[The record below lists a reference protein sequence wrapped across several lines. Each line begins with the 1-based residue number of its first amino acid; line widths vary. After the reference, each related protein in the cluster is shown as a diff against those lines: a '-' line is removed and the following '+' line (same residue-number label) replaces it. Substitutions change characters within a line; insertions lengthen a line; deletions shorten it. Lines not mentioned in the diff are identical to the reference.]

1 LRRAGTIS
9 YRSHTVYR
17 WNSFMLSYR
26 HGFHAGN
33 FADVLKHT
41 VLVHT
46 LEYMTQKDKPL
57 RIIDTHAGAGVYKLN
72 GPQAQKNREFDNGIG
87 HLWSSEQ
94 TPAAIARLVE
104 LVRTVNSGEQLQL
117 YPGSPLITQTL
128 MRPIDRL
135 FLHELHPADF
145 QFLRDCM
152 RDDKRIKV
160 EHEDGFAGLQA
171 LLPPSERRALVLL
184 DPSYE
189 VKSDYQL
196 LIKQLLQAYK
206 RFATGTYAIWYPV
219 VLRQRIDEMELALK
233 KSGIKNIQ
241 LMEFGL
247 QSDNPEYGMTAS
259 GMIVINPPWTL
270 WGAME
275 EALPWLV
282 ENLSE
287 NDSGFYR
294 LEQLVPEK

>member
-1 LRRAGTIS
+1 
-9 YRSHTVYR
+9 
-17 WNSFMLSYR
+17 
-26 HGFHAGN
+26 
-33 FADVLKHT
+33 
-41 VLVHT
+41 
-46 LEYMTQKDKPL
+46 MTQKDKPL

-87 HLWSSEQ
+87 HLWS
-94 TPAAIARLVE
+94 TAI
-104 LVRTVNSGEQLQL
+104 NDGKQLQL
-117 YPGSPLITQTL
+117 YPGSPLIAQTL

-171 LLPPSERRALVLL
+171 LLPPPERRALVLL

-189 VKSDYQL
+189 VKSDYQH
-196 LIKQLLQAYK
+196 LIKQLLQAHK

-247 QSDNPEYGMTAS
+247 RADNPEYGMTSS

-275 EALPWLV
+275 ETLPWLAD
-282 ENLSE
+282 NLGGE
-287 NDSGFYR
+287 TREAFYR

>member
-1 LRRAGTIS
+1 MPLADYSAIS
-9 YRSHTVYR
+9 PLESP
-17 WNSFMLSYR
+17 MLSYR

-41 VLVHT
+41 VLVHM
-46 LEYMTQKDKPL
+46 LEYMIQKDKPL

-87 HLWSSEQ
+87 QLWTHTQ
-94 TPAAIARLVE
+94 TPAAISRLLE
-104 LVRTVNSGEQLQL
+104 LVRNINEGGQLQL
-117 YPGSPLITQTL
+117 YPGSPLIAQTL

-152 RDDKRIKV
+152 RNDKRVRV
-160 EHEDGFAGLQA
+160 EHEDGFGGLQA
-171 LLPPSERRALVLL
+171 LLPPPDRRALVLL

-189 VKSDYQL
+189 VKNDYQHL
-196 LIKQLLQAYK
+196 VKQIVQAHK

-247 QSDNPEYGMTAS
+247 HADNPEHGMTSS

-275 EALPWLV
+275 ETLPWLV
-282 ENLSE
+282 NNLSE
-287 NDSGFYR
+287 NNSGFYR
-294 LEQLVPEK
+294 LEQLVAEK

>member
-1 LRRAGTIS
+1 
-9 YRSHTVYR
+9 
-17 WNSFMLSYR
+17 MLSYR

-41 VLVHT
+41 VLVHM
-46 LEYMTQKDKPL
+46 LEYMIQKDKPL

-72 GPQAQKNREFDNGIG
+72 GPQAQKNREFDNGISQ
-87 HLWSSEQ
+87 LWASEEQ
-94 TPAAIARLVE
+94 PAAIARLMA
-104 LVRTVNSGEQLQL
+104 LVRTMNDGGQLQL
-117 YPGSPLITQTL
+117 YPGSPLIAQTL
-128 MRPIDRL
+128 MRSIDRL
-135 FLHELHPADF
+135 YLHELHPSDF

-152 RDDKRIKV
+152 RDDRRIKV
-160 EHEDGFAGLQA
+160 EREDGFTSLQA
-171 LLPPSERRALVLL
+171 LLPPPDRRALVLI

-189 VKSDYQL
+189 VKNDYQHV
-196 LIKQLLQAYK
+196 IKQLLQAHK
-206 RFATGTYAIWYPV
+206 RFPTGTYAIWYPV

-247 QSDNPEYGMTAS
+247 QADNPEYGMTSS

-282 ENLSE
+282 DTLSE
-287 NDSGFYR
+287 NDAGFYR

>member
-1 LRRAGTIS
+1 
-9 YRSHTVYR
+9 
-17 WNSFMLSYR
+17 MLSYR

-41 VLVHT
+41 VLIHM

-87 HLWSSEQ
+87 HLWSNAQ
-94 TPAAIARLVE
+94 TPTAITRLLE
-104 LVRTVNSGEQLQL
+104 LVRTVNDGKQLQL
-117 YPGSPLITQTL
+117 YPGSPLIAQTL

-171 LLPPSERRALVLL
+171 LLPPPDRRALVLL

-196 LIKQLLQAYK
+196 LIKQVQQAHK

-219 VLRQRIDEMELALK
+219 VLRQRVDEMELALK

-247 QSDNPEYGMTAS
+247 RADNPEYGMTAS

-275 EALPWLV
+275 ETLPWLAD
-282 ENLSE
+282 NLSDE
-287 NDSGFYR
+287 TGEAFYR
-294 LEQLVPEK
+294 LEQLVAEK

>member
-1 LRRAGTIS
+1 
-9 YRSHTVYR
+9 
-17 WNSFMLSYR
+17 MLSYR

-41 VLVHT
+41 VLVHM

-87 HLWSSEQ
+87 QLWDCKQ
-94 TPAAIARLVE
+94 PPAAIARLLD
-104 LVRTVNSGEQLQL
+104 LVHKVNSNTQLQL
-117 YPGSPLITQTL
+117 YPGSPLIAQTL

-135 FLHELHPADF
+135 YLHELHPADF

-152 RDDKRIKV
+152 RDDKRVKV
-160 EHEDGFAGLQA
+160 LHEDGFAGMQA
-171 LLPPSERRALVLL
+171 LLPPPDRRALVLL

-189 VKSDYQL
+189 VKNDYQVL
-196 LIKQLLQAYK
+196 VKQVVQAHK
-206 RFATGTYAIWYPV
+206 RFATGTFAIWYPV

-247 QSDNPEYGMTAS
+247 QPDNPEHGMTSS

-270 WGAME
+270 WRAME
-275 EALPWLV
+275 ETLPWLV
-282 ENLSE
+282 QTLSE
-287 NDSGFYR
+287 DGKGFYR
-294 LEQLVPEK
+294 LEQLVAEK

>member
-1 LRRAGTIS
+1 
-9 YRSHTVYR
+9 
-17 WNSFMLSYR
+17 MLSYR

-41 VLVHT
+41 VLVHM

-87 HLWSSEQ
+87 QLWDCKQ
-94 TPAAIARLVE
+94 PPAAIARLLD
-104 LVRTVNSGEQLQL
+104 LVHKVNSNTQLQL
-117 YPGSPLITQTL
+117 YPGSPLIAQTL

-135 FLHELHPADF
+135 YLHELHPADF

-152 RDDKRIKV
+152 RDDKRVKV
-160 EHEDGFAGLQA
+160 LHEDGFAGMQA
-171 LLPPSERRALVLL
+171 LLPPPDRRALVLL

-189 VKSDYQL
+189 VKNDYQVL
-196 LIKQLLQAYK
+196 VKQVVQAHK
-206 RFATGTYAIWYPV
+206 RFATGTFAIWYPV

-247 QSDNPEYGMTAS
+247 QPDNPEHGMTSS

-270 WGAME
+270 WRAME
-275 EALPWLV
+275 ETLPWLV
-282 ENLSE
+282 QTLS
-287 NDSGFYR
+287 DDGKGFYR
-294 LEQLVPEK
+294 LEQLVAEK

>member
-1 LRRAGTIS
+1 
-9 YRSHTVYR
+9 
-17 WNSFMLSYR
+17 MLSYR

-41 VLVHT
+41 VLVHM
-46 LEYMTQKDKPL
+46 LEYMIQKDKPL

-72 GPQAQKNREFDNGIG
+72 GPQAQKNREFDNGISQ
-87 HLWSSEQ
+87 LWASEEQ
-94 TPAAIARLVE
+94 PAAIARLMA
-104 LVRTVNSGEQLQL
+104 LVRTMNDGGQLQL
-117 YPGSPLITQTL
+117 YPGSPLIAQTL
-128 MRPIDRL
+128 MRSIDRL
-135 FLHELHPADF
+135 YLHELHPSDF

-152 RDDKRIKV
+152 RDDRRIKV
-160 EHEDGFAGLQA
+160 EREDGFTSLQA
-171 LLPPSERRALVLL
+171 LLPPPDRRALVLI

-189 VKSDYQL
+189 VKNDYQHV
-196 LIKQLLQAYK
+196 IKQLLQAHK
-206 RFATGTYAIWYPV
+206 RFPTGTYAIWYPV

-241 LMEFGL
+241 SMEFGL
-247 QSDNPEYGMTAS
+247 QADNPEYGMTSS

-282 ENLSE
+282 DTLSE
-287 NDSGFYR
+287 NDAGFYR

>member
-1 LRRAGTIS
+1 
-9 YRSHTVYR
+9 
-17 WNSFMLSYR
+17 MLSYR

-33 FADVLKHT
+33 FADVLKHS
-41 VLVHT
+41 VLVHM

-94 TPAAIARLVE
+94 TPAAIARLLE
-104 LVRTVNSGEQLQL
+104 LVRTVNDGKQLQL
-117 YPGSPLITQTL
+117 YPGSPLIAQTL

-152 RDDKRIKV
+152 RDDKRVKV

-171 LLPPSERRALVLL
+171 LLPPPERRALVLL

-196 LIKQLLQAYK
+196 LIKQLLQAHK

-247 QSDNPEYGMTAS
+247 RADNPEYGMTSS

-275 EALPWLV
+275 ETLPWLAD
-282 ENLSE
+282 NLGDE
-287 NDSGFYR
+287 TGEAFYR

>member
-1 LRRAGTIS
+1 
-9 YRSHTVYR
+9 
-17 WNSFMLSYR
+17 MLSYR

-41 VLVHT
+41 VLIHM

-87 HLWSSEQ
+87 QLWASEQ
-94 TPAAIARLVE
+94 PPAAIARLIE
-104 LVRTVNSGEQLQL
+104 LVRTVNDGKQLQL
-117 YPGSPLITQTL
+117 YPGSPLIAQTL
-128 MRPIDRL
+128 MRSIDRL
-135 FLHELHPADF
+135 YLHELHPADY

-160 EHEDGFAGLQA
+160 ADEDGFASLQA
-171 LLPPSERRALVLL
+171 LLPPPDRRALVLI

-189 VKSDYQL
+189 IKSDYQH
-196 LIKQLLQAYK
+196 LIKQLLQAHK

-247 QSDNPEYGMTAS
+247 QADNPEYGMTSS

-275 EALPWLV
+275 ETLPWLV
-282 ENLSE
+282 NQLSE
-287 NDSGFYR
+287 NGSGFYR
-294 LEQLVPEK
+294 LEQLVAEK

>member
-1 LRRAGTIS
+1 
-9 YRSHTVYR
+9 
-17 WNSFMLSYR
+17 MLSYR

-33 FADVLKHT
+33 FADVLKHA
-41 VLVHT
+41 VLVHM

-57 RIIDTHAGAGVYKLN
+57 RIIDTHAGAGIYKLN

-87 HLWSSEQ
+87 QLWASTQ
-94 TPAAIARLVE
+94 APAAIARLLE
-104 LVRTVNSGEQLQL
+104 LVRTINGNGQLQL
-117 YPGSPLITQTL
+117 YPGSPLIAQTL
-128 MRPIDRL
+128 MRTSDRL
-135 FLHELHPADF
+135 YLHELHPADF

-152 RDDKRIKV
+152 RDDKRVKV
-160 EHEDGFAGLQA
+160 LHEDGFAGLQA
-171 LLPPSERRALVLL
+171 LLPPPDRRALVLL

-189 VKSDYQL
+189 VKNDYQHL
-196 LIKQLLQAYK
+196 VKQIIQAHK

-247 QSDNPEYGMTAS
+247 QPDNPEHGMTSS

-275 EALPWLV
+275 ESLPWLV
-282 ENLSE
+282 ETLSD
-287 NDSGFYR
+287 NATGFYR
-294 LEQLVPEK
+294 LEQLVAEK

>member
-1 LRRAGTIS
+1 
-9 YRSHTVYR
+9 
-17 WNSFMLSYR
+17 MLSYR

-41 VLVHT
+41 VLIHT
-46 LEYMTQKDKPL
+46 LEYMTQKEKPL

-72 GPQAQKNREFDNGIG
+72 GFQAQKNREFDNGINRLWNCENPPAAVARYLEEVRAVNAGG
-87 HLWSSEQ
+87 HLQ
-94 TPAAIARLVE
+94 V
-104 LVRTVNSGEQLQL
+104 
-117 YPGSPLITQTL
+117 YPGSPLFAQRL

-145 QFLRDCM
+145 QTLNECM
-152 RDDKRIKV
+152 KGDKRV
-160 EHEDGFAGLQA
+160 RVSEDDGFAGMQS
-171 LLPPSERRALVLL
+171 LLPPPERRALVLI

-196 LIKQLLQAYK
+196 LIKQLGHAHK

-219 VLRQRIDEMELALK
+219 VLRQRIDDMELALK

-247 QSDNPEYGMTAS
+247 REDNPEYGMTSS
-259 GMIVINPPWTL
+259 GMILINPPWTL
-270 WGAME
+270 WQAME
-275 EALPWLV
+275 ETLPWLV
-282 ENLSE
+282 DTLGDEDGSA
-287 NDSGFYR
+287 FYR

>member
-1 LRRAGTIS
+1 
-9 YRSHTVYR
+9 
-17 WNSFMLSYR
+17 MLSYR

-41 VLVHT
+41 VLVHM

-72 GPQAQKNREFDNGIG
+72 GPQAQKNREFDNGISQ
-87 HLWSSEQ
+87 LWSSEQ
-94 TPAAIARLVE
+94 TPAAIARLLAV
-104 LVRTVNSGEQLQL
+104 VRRVNDGKQLQL
-117 YPGSPLITQTL
+117 YPGSPLIAQTL

-152 RDDKRIKV
+152 RDDKRVRV
-160 EHEDGFAGLQA
+160 EHEDGFASLQA
-171 LLPPSERRALVLL
+171 LLPPPDRRALVLL

-189 VKSDYQL
+189 VKSDYQH
-196 LIKQLLQAYK
+196 LIKQLLQAHK
-206 RFATGTYAIWYPV
+206 RFSTGTFAIWYPV
-219 VLRQRIDEMELALK
+219 VLRARIDEMELALK

-247 QSDNPEYGMTAS
+247 QADNPEYGMTSS

-275 EALPWLV
+275 ETLPWLV

-287 NDSGFYR
+287 DNAGFYR